1 MWCETLGMSDSIF
14 TRIIKGEI
22 PAHKVYE
29 DDKVIAFLDIAPYT
43 YGHTLIV
50 TKEQIDHLWDLNDEL
65 YLYVMK
71 IAKKV
76 AQRQREIIKPK
87 RIGMLLE
94 GFAVPHVHI
103 HVFPMY
109 SGIESTVENPV
120 AKPSNEQLAEMAK
133 KLAF

>member
-1 MWCETLGMSDSIF
+1 MADNIF
-14 TRIIKGEI
+14 TKIINGEL
-22 PAHKVYE
+22 PCFKVYE

-50 TKEQIDHLWDLNDEL
+50 PKEETDHLWDLNDEL

-76 AQRQREIIKPK
+76 AQRQRKILKPP
-87 RIGMLLE
+87 RVGVIVE
-94 GFAVPHVHI
+94 GFAVPHALV

-109 SGIESTVENPV
+109 AGLEYTIENQVK
-120 AKPSNEQLAEMAK
+120 KPTETQLAEIS
-133 KLAF
+133 L